1 MRDKK
6 LPGVG
11 VTVANVASMWNYYFG
26 GSENCEAEREAA
38 RLVLR
43 AALDVPSAAL
53 ETENSSSTQ
62 SLPGAD
68 AGISRFIDVG
78 PGCPPKATSI
88 SSSGSMTST
97 HTSHMSEPRL
107 RGRITDPAVV
117 AIPAV
122 ESLTRSISCL
132 RPGKSA

>member
-1 MRDKK
+1 M
-6 LPGVG
+6 
-11 VTVANVASMWNYYFG
+11 TVVNVASMWNYYFV

-43 AALDVPSAAL
+43 AALDVSAAAL
-53 ETENSSSTQ
+53 KAENSSSTQ

-68 AGISRFIDVG
+68 AGISQFIDVG

-88 SSSGSMTST
+88 NSSSSMTRT

-107 RGRITDPAVV
+107 CGRVTDPVVV

-122 ESLTRSISCL
+122 ESLTRSMSYL